1 MIVQLHI
8 TYIPMGE
15 WTLTSAP
22 PPPPTHTHT
31 PTPQTVKSGYAKTE
45 KNKFSIAIINNFSTD
60 RIFLSK
66 KHQAVLLLPP

>member
-1 MIVQLHI
+1 MNTNLS
-8 TYIPMGE
+8 P
-15 WTLTSAP
+15 SP
-22 PPPPTHTHT
+22 PPPHTHTH
-31 PTPQTVKSGYAKTE
+31 PPPTVKSGYAKTE

>member
-1 MIVQLHI
+1 MNTNLS
-8 TYIPMGE
+8 P
-15 WTLTSAP
+15 S
-22 PPPPTHTHT
+22 PPPTHTHT

>member
-22 PPPPTHTHT
+22 PPPPHTHT
-31 PTPQTVKSGYAKTE
+31 PPPTFKSGYAKTE

>member
-1 MIVQLHI
+1 MNTNL
-8 TYIPMGE
+8 
-15 WTLTSAP
+15 SP
-22 PPPPTHTHT
+22 PPPPHTHT
-31 PTPQTVKSGYAKTE
+31 PTPQLLNQAKTE

>member
-22 PPPPTHTHT
+22 PPHTHTHT
-31 PTPQTVKSGYAKTE
+31 HPPTVKSGYAKTE